1 MTRQTWQIVIGA
13 CLCFGLLPGCAHSV
27 FSIFSRNKP
36 VEPPKDKQV
45 EAGNLGNATGKF
57 PPEGGPLA
65 GSGGPNSPYNPNNP
79 NPQILR
85 LPQPDGRIVPSV
97 LPFDNPDVR
106 IVEPIAG
113 GDEQQEPPP
122 FVRQRLKAAQ
132 PAPAPQAVAPPPE
145 PLVVALA
152 HLLKNDQEAATA
164 LNLLDRYDPATRDW
178 FVRILPM
185 LASLNKTP
193 VANLP
198 PEEVANMQEQLQWLL
213 LALCA
218 RAPLVLDKMCYCE
231 PEPDPERRGGYR
243 YRRLPNEHAF
253 LARSGALPGEWVC
266 IYVELRN
273 LGTVRNGS
281 FYETRLSSSVEIK
294 ENGVRMHKR
303 QFDARPLRSPDLSS
317 DFYNTYS
324 FYMPS
329 GIPPGRYELT
339 LEILDETT
347 QPPRVVRKTLPF
359 VVAAEAL
366 AGN

>member
-45 EAGNLGNATGKF
+45 EAGNWFPLG
-57 PPEGGPLA
+57 GGPLA
-65 GSGGPNSPYNPNNP
+65 GAGGPDSPYNPNNLNNP
-79 NPQILR
+79 NPQILKYSW
-85 LPQPDGRIVPSV
+85 PNGKDEVSV
-97 LPFDNPDVR
+97 LPLPIREVQMPDY
-106 IVEPIAG
+106 G
-113 GDEQQEPPP
+113 GRGEEASEPPA
-122 FVRQRLKAAQ
+122 VQTQ
-132 PAPAPQAVAPPPE
+132 PSISTTSQPVVKPQPEPQE
-145 PLVVALA
+145 PLVIALA

-164 LNLLDRYDPATRDW
+164 LKLLDRYDPATRDW

-193 VANLP
+193 VGKLP
-198 PEEVANMQEQLQWLL
+198 PDEVTTMQDQLQWLL

-218 RAPLVLDKMCYCE
+218 RAPLVLDNMCYCE

-253 LARSGALPGEWVC
+253 LPRSGALPGEWVC

-294 ENGVRMHKR
+294 ENGVRMYKR

-324 FYMPS
+324 FYMPP
-329 GIPPGRYELT
+329 GIPPGRYDLILT
-339 LEILDETT
+339 VCDETT